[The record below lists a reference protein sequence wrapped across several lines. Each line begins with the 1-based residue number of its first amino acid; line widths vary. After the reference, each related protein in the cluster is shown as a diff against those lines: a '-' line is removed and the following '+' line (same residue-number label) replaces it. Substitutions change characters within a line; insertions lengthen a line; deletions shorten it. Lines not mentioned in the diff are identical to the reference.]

1 LPNTEKVMLKSLDEE
16 KYRHVICYPKYEPEE
31 LKSRLEELERLKVT
45 AVEFTGQKH
54 IGDLGV
60 LGKGHVGI
68 VVKAYQEDKTVSLKI
83 RRTDAD
89 RLTMHHEADMLQKA
103 NKVDVGPRLIEAS
116 RDFLLMGHVEGKLFP
131 EWLKSL
137 RWKDERE
144 RLRNVLRSALEQAW
158 RLDEAGLDHGEL
170 SNAPRHIIVK
180 VDNEPCLVDFETA
193 STSRRVSNVTSLC
206 QYLFLRSSTACLI
219 GRILGGI
226 EEDCLVNALRRYK
239 REKNRENFLNVM
251 VESKIQKSSTETN
264 QTHNRISLGKK

>member
-1 LPNTEKVMLKSLDEE
+1 MLKSLDEQ
-16 KYRHVICYPKYEPEE
+16 KYRRVICYPKYKPEE
-31 LKSRLEELERLKVT
+31 LKSRLEELERLQVT

-54 IGDLGV
+54 IDDLHV

-68 VVKAYQEDKTVSLKI
+68 VVKAYREDKSVALKI

-103 NKVDVGPRLIEAS
+103 NNVDVGPCLIEAT
-116 RDFLLMGHVEGKLFP
+116 RDFLLMQYIKGTLFP
-131 EWLKSL
+131 EWLELFS
-137 RWKDERE
+137 WKDERE
-144 RLRNVLRSALEQAW
+144 RLRHVLCSALEQAW

-206 QYLFLRSSTACLI
+206 QYIFLRSSTVGLI
-219 GRILGGI
+219 ERMLGGFD
-226 EEDCLVNALRRYK
+226 ED
-239 REKNRENFLNVM
+239 
-251 VESKIQKSSTETN
+251 
-264 QTHNRISLGKK
+264 